1 MDSAKVI
8 RAQKENNA
16 YNAWVCGEYEIINWW
31 LKIINISSSA
41 DKKVMTV
48 SVFGYLIVYIST
60 DFYDFISPFSP

>member
-8 RAQKENNA
+8 RVQKESNA

-41 DKKVMTV
+41 DKKSHDRVGV
-48 SVFGYLIVYIST
+48 WIS
-60 DFYDFISPFSP
+60 DRIY

>member
-1 MDSAKVI
+1 MYKKRTMLTMLESVESTKLSTNI
-8 RAQKENNA
+8 
-16 YNAWVCGEYEIINWW
+16 

-60 DFYDFISPFSP
+60 DF